1 VKEKGFAMLDIQNL
15 PPHYI
20 RRAVSALLALLFIFA
35 IAISGTF
42 AWTSIAQ
49 VAVNQAMGEGSSAV
63 ELLKLEKSADGTVT
77 GLPLPGAE
85 FYLYTEDGVQVGGR
99 LITNEEGKIRVS
111 LPDGNYYFIETAP
124 PANYTYDIDA
134 NGEEIRRHPFEV
146 TGDQNEI
153 VLVTAYNTR
162 LLGELAI
169 EKTVQGPGGLNAE
182 FEFTITFS
190 DEGTYTYTIDGGE
203 KKELAS
209 GETLM
214 LRHGQRALFNGIP
227 AGVAYTVIETP
238 APEFAISSANHQ
250 GVVSE
255 AGSTAR
261 FVNTFSGNETGSL
274 AVSKIVTGEGADF
287 KKEFAFTAV
296 IGGVTHHFTLQHGAE
311 RRFDNIPVG
320 TLYTVTETDNAESYT
335 ATVREYSGQ
344 IPAKGTEVRLPFVNV
359 FGENPFEESGSLTVS
374 KTAVGGEADP
384 GTEFD
389 FVVIFEGEGAPPS
402 PQAFTLKA
410 GQAVTFNDIP
420 FGVSYTITEAPSEG
434 YAAAIFTASGIIA
447 GDHTAAVPFVNYQI
461 PEGQDIELTIIK
473 IIEGKYPAEDNNLL
487 FHFILEA
494 EGQEPQEFTL
504 AAGENISFLIPA
516 GAVYTITEVN
526 FPAYYS
532 LVGVENGFGTAV
544 EGRAA
549 TFTNRYNGPWSIEI
563 SGEKTWEYGEHIV
576 ALPANI
582 ALRLKNGNTVAAI
595 AMVAP
600 DENGKW
606 LYTFSGIP
614 KYDSDGNEIN
624 YTVEEIPVEGWNP
637 SYDGYHIV
645 NAYVPP
651 PTEPTE
657 TTKPV
662 EPTETTRLA
671 EPTEATRSIEPTETT
686 RSIESMETTRSIEPT
701 ETTWPIEP
709 TETALATTLFDNLA
723 VPKTDD
729 ESNRM
734 LWITFMA
741 LSFAGLAVMICLKK
755 QKKYMSGDV

>member
-1 VKEKGFAMLDIQNL
+1 M
-15 PPHYI
+15 
-20 RRAVSALLALLFIFA
+20 
-35 IAISGTF
+35 
-42 AWTSIAQ
+42 
-49 VAVNQAMGEGSSAV
+49 
-63 ELLKLEKSADGTVT
+63 
-77 GLPLPGAE
+77 
-85 FYLYTEDGVQVGGR
+85 
-99 LITNEEGKIRVS
+99 
-111 LPDGNYYFIETAP
+111 
-124 PANYTYDIDA
+124 
-134 NGEEIRRHPFEV
+134 
-146 TGDQNEI
+146 
-153 VLVTAYNTR
+153 
-162 LLGELAI
+162 
-169 EKTVQGPGGLNAE
+169 
-182 FEFTITFS
+182 
-190 DEGTYTYTIDGGE
+190 
-203 KKELAS
+203 
-209 GETLM
+209 
-214 LRHGQRALFNGIP
+214 
-227 AGVAYTVIETP
+227 
-238 APEFAISSANHQ
+238 
-250 GVVSE
+250 
-255 AGSTAR
+255 
-261 FVNTFSGNETGSL
+261 
-274 AVSKIVTGEGADF
+274 
-287 KKEFAFTAV
+287 
-296 IGGVTHHFTLQHGAE
+296 
-311 RRFDNIPVG
+311 
-320 TLYTVTETDNAESYT
+320 
-335 ATVREYSGQ
+335 
-344 IPAKGTEVRLPFVNV
+344 
-359 FGENPFEESGSLTVS
+359 
-374 KTAVGGEADP
+374 
-384 GTEFD
+384 
-389 FVVIFEGEGAPPS
+389 
-402 PQAFTLKA
+402 
-410 GQAVTFNDIP
+410 
-420 FGVSYTITEAPSEG
+420 
-434 YAAAIFTASGIIA
+434 
-447 GDHTAAVPFVNYQI
+447 
-461 PEGQDIELTIIK
+461 
-473 IIEGKYPAEDNNLL
+473 
-487 FHFILEA
+487 
-494 EGQEPQEFTL
+494 
-504 AAGENISFLIPA
+504 
-516 GAVYTITEVN
+516 
-526 FPAYYS
+526 
-532 LVGVENGFGTAV
+532 ENGFGTAV